1 MQYRVP
7 QFIEHEPSFIGPFT
21 AKQIL
26 FVLIPGGI
34 SLLLYLTL
42 AEKNFALVIAAAIF
56 LIGGGLALA
65 FIKIEGHPLPTI
77 LINYFKYIMKPQK
90 YFWQKGE
97 KPIVTFEIKKYEFKK
112 NKDKEPNLQFLDSSK
127 LKKARIKVETQTK
140 G

>member
-7 QFIEHEPSFIGPFT
+7 QFIEHEPAFIGPFT

-26 FVLIPGGI
+26 FVLVPGGI

-42 AEKNFALVIAAAIF
+42 AEKNFAFVIVAAIF

-65 FIKIEGHPLPTI
+65 FIKIQGHPLPTV

-112 NKDKEPNLQFLDSSK
+112 SKEPKFQFLESSK

>member
-42 AEKNFALVIAAAIF
+42 AEKNLALVIVAAIF

-65 FIKIEGHPLPTI
+65 FIKIEGHPLPTV
-77 LINYFKYIMKPQK
+77 LINYFKHIVKPQK

-112 NKDKEPNLQFLDSSK
+112 NKEPKFQFLESSK